1 MRRAEEACAPANRVK
16 NSDFSPTLSGFAR
29 KVKFFAEVFRTLARF
44 FGLSSFFAR
53 SVTRFGCFSYGLD
66 IEAPPLAA
74 AARDVRTRACV
85 CVREDGRAVFFA
97 AWLASLVGSETFG
110 GGLSHETFGGFV
122 SHGRGVTDD
131 TLVAVAWA

>member
-1 MRRAEEACAPANRVK
+1 MLEIQMRRAEEAWAPANRVK

-29 KVKFFAEVFRTLARF
+29 KVKFFAELFRTLARF

-53 SVTRFGCFSYGLD
+53 SVTRFGCFGYGLD

-74 AARDVRTRACV
+74 AARDVCTRACV

-97 AWLASLVGSETFG
+97 DWLLRLACVAC
-110 GGLSHETFGGFV
+110 GL
-122 SHGRGVTDD
+122 
-131 TLVAVAWA
+131 